1 MKNFHNFRCRLCSCC
16 CCSFRLLLPF
26 VVAAFIKFHLNANEK
41 LPEVWK
47 APKRVAAKLYN
58 FSFVFF
64 FYFFAVK
71 SHNLSFIFI
80 PQWSSSWSKKKTRFP
95 ELKRFIKCFNACSS
109 FICHKCTSMLIEE
122 PTTQMGDL
130 PRRWV
135 LPTIP
140 KIPARSMT
148 NCIRCIPAVGCLS
161 RCLLALRSFGSFG
174 PHSLAMWVC
183 SAAELMVFCWLSK
196 QIEWRMT
203 TGIGGICV

>member
-1 MKNFHNFRCRLCSCC
+1 MKNFHHFRCRLCSCC

-58 FSFVFF
+58 FSFIF
-64 FYFFAVK
+64 
-71 SHNLSFIFI
+71 FIFFCSEKPKSFFHFYTPMI
-80 PQWSSSWSKKKTRFP
+80 EQLVKKKKTRFP
-95 ELKRFIKCFNACSS
+95 ELNRFIKCFNACSS

-183 SAAELMVFCWLSK
+183 SAAELMVFA
-196 QIEWRMT
+196 
-203 TGIGGICV
+203 G

>member
-1 MKNFHNFRCRLCSCC
+1 MLMKSCRKCGKRQSESLPNYITFP
-16 CCSFRLLLPF
+16 SFFLF
-26 VVAAFIKFHLNANEK
+26 
-41 LPEVWK
+41 
-47 APKRVAAKLYN
+47 
-58 FSFVFF
+58 
-64 FYFFAVK
+64 FFAVK
-71 SHNLSFIFI
+71 SQNLSFIFI

-183 SAAELMVFCWLSK
+183 SAAELIVFA
-196 QIEWRMT
+196 
-203 TGIGGICV
+203 G